1 MKKIISTT
9 AAPAAIGAYSQAVL
23 VGEML
28 YTSGQ
33 IPLNPQTME
42 IESDDVVVQTKQVME
57 NVKAVLTGAGATMEN
72 VVKCTV
78 FIADMNDFAKV
89 NEVYATYFTENP
101 PARSCVEVSRLPR
114 DVKVE
119 VECIAKL

>member
-9 AAPAAIGAYSQAVL
+9 AAPAAIGPYSQAIQI
-23 VGEML
+23 GDML

-42 IESDDVVVQTKQVME
+42 VESDCITAQTKQVME
-57 NVKAVLTGAGATMEN
+57 NLKAVLSAEN
-72 VVKCTV
+72 VTFDNVIKCTI
-78 FIADMNDFAKV
+78 FLADMNDFGKV
-89 NEVYATYFTENP
+89 NEVYGEYFPQNP
-101 PARSCVEVSRLPR
+101 PARSCVEVARLPR

-119 VECIAKL
+119 IECIAAL